1 VDRSAI
7 TNDPGVRAKSC
18 TAPILWH
25 RCQWRWGGARW
36 QSARGRLA
44 ERSAFGVAGRV
55 RRARGWARHSGTL
68 ELTAANGRDQKRNG
82 TNHPAGNANE
92 RCSRRAEAGRFAYA
106 DGRPCT
112 TRCAPRY
119 RREPGLRRPGPRDR
133 IGTPTGARAD
143 DCLGT
148 TTRSRSPRSAPQ
160 RRPRIVADQ
169 RERVVLP
176 GNSRASRHPA
186 GPWGVFNGRTA
197 PSARYTVD
205 WLGLASSPVEAELK
219 VGERLRAIVAVQ
231 RFLGFRLAHENESA
245 GAPRAPR
252 ARRRSDRDRRSD
264 RGRGG

>member
-143 DCLGT
+143 DCVGDHAIAIATLG
-148 TTRSRSPRSAPQ
+148 SSA
-160 RRPRIVADQ
+160 AA
-169 RERVVLP
+169 E
-176 GNSRASRHPA
+176 NSRGPAGARSSAGQLSCQSASR
-186 GPWGVFNGRTA
+186 GSMGR
-197 PSARYTVD
+197 
-205 WLGLASSPVEAELK
+205 
-219 VGERLRAIVAVQ
+219 VQ
-231 RFLGFRLAHENESA
+231 RPNGTLGSIH
-245 GAPRAPR
+245 G
-252 ARRRSDRDRRSD
+252 
-264 RGRGG
+264 